1 MSIEKKSQHK
11 CMGYI
16 SCHFSPPVSGC
27 EPVASDDNDGGDKAY
42 SPTTPSL
49 LFSSYT
55 PLEDYMQC
63 LKDAMAIKPSLLRY
77 PVQCYRD
84 EVLTARLTLFKI
96 LHIQ

>member
-1 MSIEKKSQHK
+1 MSTEKKSHHK
-11 CMGYI
+11 CMGCVG
-16 SCHFSPPVSGC
+16 CHFSPPVSDC
-27 EPVASDDNDGGDKAY
+27 EPVASDDNDGVDKAY

-63 LKDAMAIKPSLLRY
+63 LKDAKALKPSLLRY
-77 PVQCYRD
+77 PGQCYRD

-96 LHIQ
+96 LHIE